1 MANNKLSQLEQ
12 AVGADPHNAALRHL
26 LAAEYAEA
34 GRYDSAKAEFLHA
47 IALDPGAHVAR
58 FQLGLLLLT
67 LGDPAGASRIWQP
80 LEALGEEAPLWHF
93 KHGLEAL
100 IRGELPACRRDLGE
114 GIARNAANS
123 PLNNDMRL
131 ILTRIASETAPVRT
145 DFSLYGGGETRH

>member
-1 MANNKLSQLEQ
+1 MGNTKLSQLEQ
-12 AVGADPHNAALRHL
+12 AVGADPHNAELRHL
-26 LAAEYAEA
+26 LAAEYTDA

-47 IALDPGAHVAR
+47 IALNPGAHIAR

-80 LEALGEEAPLWHF
+80 LEALGEETPLWHF

-100 IRGELPACRRDLGE
+100 IRRDLTTCRRDLGE

-123 PLNNDMRL
+123 PLNSDMRL
-131 ILTRIASETAPVRT
+131 ILARIAADTAPVRK
-145 DFSLYGGGETRH
+145 DFSLYGDRETRH